1 MKQVCD
7 FLFLLL
13 INTAIL
19 QHIVGCKHSRIRIT
33 KAFVFLRLHCIL
45 QLTGLLLFTK
55 MYFFF
60 LRLRGFMGPDA
71 AHC

>member
-7 FLFLLL
+7 FLFLFL

-60 LRLRGFMGPDA
+60 KAERVYGT
-71 AHC
+71 

>member
-7 FLFLLL
+7 FLFLFL
-13 INTAIL
+13 INTAI
-19 QHIVGCKHSRIRIT
+19 IVGCKHSWIRIT

-60 LRLRGFMGPDA
+60 
-71 AHC
+71 

>member
-7 FLFLLL
+7 FLFLFL

-55 MYFFF
+55 MFSFFKAE
-60 LRLRGFMGPDA
+60 RVYGT
-71 AHC
+71 

>member
-7 FLFLLL
+7 FLFLFL

-55 MYFFF
+55 MVFFF
-60 LRLRGFMGPDA
+60 KAERVYGT
-71 AHC
+71 

>member
-7 FLFLLL
+7 FLFLFL

-55 MYFFF
+55 MFFF
-60 LRLRGFMGPDA
+60 FKAERVYGT
-71 AHC
+71 

>member
-7 FLFLLL
+7 FLFL

-55 MYFFF
+55 MFFF
-60 LRLRGFMGPDA
+60 FKAERVYGT
-71 AHC
+71 